1 MYQVLARKYR
11 PRNFNELVGQNHVSR
26 ALSSALERGR
36 LHHAYLFT
44 GTRGVGKTTIARIL
58 AKCLNCETGVTST
71 PCEVCPTCTAV
82 NDGRFIDLIEID
94 AASRTKVEDTRELL
108 DNVPYAPTQGRFK
121 VYLIDEVHML
131 STHSFNALL
140 KTLEEPPEHVKFLF
154 ATTDPQKL
162 PITVISRCLQFT
174 LRPLQVDEI
183 TSHLTDILAKEQIVA
198 EQDAIWQIAESAQGS
213 LRDAM
218 SLTDQAI
225 AYGQGEIHHQ
235 DVKDMLGLIDRTI
248 IYDLILA
255 IHQNQQQRVSQL
267 LLQFRQQA
275 LDVSLVLDQLIS
287 TLHELAIM
295 QYLPDLNLKYS
306 AEINQKIQQ
315 LAGLISAQDL
325 QLYYQI
331 ACKGRAD
338 LQIAVT
344 QEQGFEMCVLRLLA
358 FRPLQANE
366 VLVAAP
372 QNTAPTATTQPVAQ
386 MEQAQ
391 QAEATP
397 NTMQT
402 EQNVTALNAV
412 ATPDLQSEHADVPDF
427 DGFDYQDDAYSD
439 HTTAQTPI
447 VESSSDDF
455 LDEDEPEAL
464 THQGQHATQQ
474 PTNPQALH
482 STASV
487 LSETVEPAVSEE
499 TTMHVEPIQ
508 SESIVFDPNAD
519 AQLFGLDE
527 DASSVSTTSDVQS
540 HDDFLLESFDAVA
553 PLGDLAA
560 SAETSLVS
568 STLQSNN
575 ASPSI
580 TQNVSNAETAL
591 FDLAATEV
599 EPNVASAT
607 AQPQQ
612 TIASNADDQLMP
624 QDILRL
630 QPQVLEGEWTLDKW
644 EYWFRHSELS
654 PAVQE
659 LAQHGVMTGQI
670 NAESVF
676 HIPEQYQQLLTQL
689 QHALESALK
698 EQWSKTLFKV
708 QYENVDET
716 TPYIL
721 QQQRKQRAYQSAE
734 NLLHQEPIVKD
745 ILQNF
750 DGELHNIQL
759 K

>member
-26 ALSSALERGR
+26 ALTSALERGR

-82 NDGRFIDLIEID
+82 NEGRFIDLIEID

-372 QNTAPTATTQPVAQ
+372 QNTAQTAASQPVAQ
-386 MEQAQ
+386 MEQTPQAVATQ
-391 QAEATP
+391 NTAQAE
-397 NTMQT
+397 QHVT
-402 EQNVTALNAV
+402 ELDAV
-412 ATPDLQSEHADVPDF
+412 ATPDL
-427 DGFDYQDDAYSD
+427 DGFDYEDDDYSD
-439 HTTAQTPI
+439 HTTTQTSVAEP
-447 VESSSDDF
+447 SSDDF

-464 THQGQHATQQ
+464 THQDQQSIQAQQ
-474 PTNPQALH
+474 PTPQALH
-482 STASV
+482 STAAISPE
-487 LSETVEPAVSEE
+487 SMSEPAVNEE
-499 TTMHVEPIQ
+499 TAIQAEDKQ

-708 QYENVDET
+708 QYENVDDT

-721 QQQRKQRAYQSAE
+721 QQQRKQRAYQRAE

>member
-26 ALSSALERGR
+26 ALTSALERGR

-82 NDGRFIDLIEID
+82 NEGRFIDLIEID

-331 ACKGRAD
+331 ACKGRTD

-372 QNTAPTATTQPVAQ
+372 QNTAQTAASQPVAQ
-386 MEQAQ
+386 MEQTPQAVATQ
-391 QAEATP
+391 NTAQAE
-397 NTMQT
+397 QHVT
-402 EQNVTALNAV
+402 ELDAV
-412 ATPDLQSEHADVPDF
+412 ATPDL
-427 DGFDYQDDAYSD
+427 DGFDYEDDDYSD
-439 HTTAQTPI
+439 HTTTQTSVAEP
-447 VESSSDDF
+447 SSDDF

-464 THQGQHATQQ
+464 THQDQQSIQAQQ
-474 PTNPQALH
+474 PTPQALH
-482 STASV
+482 STAAISPE
-487 LSETVEPAVSEE
+487 SMSEPAVNEE
-499 TTMHVEPIQ
+499 TAIQAEDKQ

-708 QYENVDET
+708 QYENVDDT

-721 QQQRKQRAYQSAE
+721 QQQRKQRAYQRAE

>member
-26 ALSSALERGR
+26 ALTSALERGR

-82 NDGRFIDLIEID
+82 NEGRFIDLIEID

-331 ACKGRAD
+331 TCKGRAD

-372 QNTAPTATTQPVAQ
+372 QNTAQTAASQPVAQ
-386 MEQAQ
+386 MEQTPQAVATQ
-391 QAEATP
+391 NTAQAE
-397 NTMQT
+397 QHVT
-402 EQNVTALNAV
+402 ELDAV
-412 ATPDLQSEHADVPDF
+412 ATPDL
-427 DGFDYQDDAYSD
+427 DGFDYEDDDYSD
-439 HTTAQTPI
+439 HTTTQTSVAEP
-447 VESSSDDF
+447 SSDDF

-464 THQGQHATQQ
+464 THQDQQ
-474 PTNPQALH
+474 SIQAQQSTPQALH
-482 STASV
+482 STAAISPE
-487 LSETVEPAVSEE
+487 SMSEPAVNEE
-499 TTMHVEPIQ
+499 TAIQAEDKQ

-553 PLGDLAA
+553 PLGDLAE

-708 QYENVDET
+708 QYENVDDT

-721 QQQRKQRAYQSAE
+721 QQQRKQRAYQRAE

>member
-26 ALSSALERGR
+26 ALTSALDRGR

-58 AKCLNCETGVTST
+58 AKCLNCETGITST
-71 PCEVCPTCTAV
+71 PCEVCATCKAV
-82 NDGRFIDLIEID
+82 NEGRFIDLIEID

-183 TSHLTDILAKEQIVA
+183 TSHLTDILAKESIDS

-213 LRDAM
+213 LRDAL

-225 AYGQGEIHHQ
+225 AYGQGQIHHQ
-235 DVKDMLGLIDRTI
+235 DVKEMLGLIDRTI

-366 VLVAAP
+366 VLVAAL
-372 QNTAPTATTQPVAQ
+372 QNTVQTAAAQPVAQ
-386 MEQAQ
+386 MEQTAQ
-391 QAEATP
+391 AAATK
-397 NTMQT
+397 NAMQT
-402 EQNVTALNAV
+402 EQHVTELDVV
-412 ATPDLQSEHADVPDF
+412 ATPDL
-427 DGFDYQDDAYSD
+427 DGFDYEDDDYSD
-439 HTTAQTPI
+439 HTTAQTNIAEP
-447 VESSSDDF
+447 SSDDF

-464 THQGQHATQQ
+464 TQQDQQTIQAQQATS
-474 PTNPQALH
+474 QAFH
-482 STASV
+482 STAAVSPEPM
-487 LSETVEPAVSEE
+487 SEPAVNEE
-499 TTMHVEPIQ
+499 TAVQAEHTQ

-519 AQLFGLDE
+519 AQLFGLDN
-527 DASSVSTTSDVQS
+527 DDTTSLSAASDVKS
-540 HDDFLLESFDAVA
+540 HDEFLLESFDAVA
-553 PLGDLAA
+553 PLDDLAA
-560 SAETSLVS
+560 SAETSPIS
-568 STLQSNN
+568 PTLQSNDVS
-575 ASPSI
+575 SPLAQS
-580 TQNVSNAETAL
+580 VSDAETAL

-607 AQPQQ
+607 VQQQQ
-612 TIASNADDQLMP
+612 TTASNADDQLMP

-630 QPQVLEGEWTLDKW
+630 QPQVLGRSGL
-644 EYWFRHSELS
+644 
-654 PAVQE
+654 
-659 LAQHGVMTGQI
+659 
-670 NAESVF
+670 
-676 HIPEQYQQLLTQL
+676 
-689 QHALESALK
+689 
-698 EQWSKTLFKV
+698 
-708 QYENVDET
+708 
-716 TPYIL
+716 
-721 QQQRKQRAYQSAE
+721 
-734 NLLHQEPIVKD
+734 
-745 ILQNF
+745 
-750 DGELHNIQL
+750 
-759 K
+759 